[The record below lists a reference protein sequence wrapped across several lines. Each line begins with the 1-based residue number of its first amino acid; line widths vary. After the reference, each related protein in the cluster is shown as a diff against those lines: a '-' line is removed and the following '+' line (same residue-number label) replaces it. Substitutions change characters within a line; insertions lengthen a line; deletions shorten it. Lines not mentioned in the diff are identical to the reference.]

1 MLPKWL
7 VENEHCSK
15 SSKNIVIYIGVNSI
29 PRLKKKLAIKIKAV
43 CFLCPFIA
51 KPLAS
56 PRRPPLGSE
65 VGANDPEKSNQEYK
79 EVRCE
84 QQAMNEIRLRFQVFL
99 LKTKWM

>member
-1 MLPKWL
+1 MPI
-7 VENEHCSK
+7 H
-15 SSKNIVIYIGVNSI
+15 SI
-29 PRLKKKLAIKIKAV
+29 AV
-43 CFLCPFIA
+43 
-51 KPLAS
+51 AS
-56 PRRPPLGSE
+56 TRRPPLGSE